1 MHIGFVLR
9 CRTITL
15 IQLFK
20 PIQQITVLDVF
31 PDNRAR
37 RSGSKLKERRFRLD
51 IKKVVVVVVVVLIV
65 KLVRHWNRL
74 PRAMV
79 DA

>member
-1 MHIGFVLR
+1 MQDRDLKAAFQYLKRGYKKEADRHISRASCDRTRGSGF
-9 CRTITL
+9 
-15 IQLFK
+15 
-20 PIQQITVLDVF
+20 
-31 PDNRAR
+31 
-37 RSGSKLKERRFRLD
+37 KLKERRFRLD